1 MSSDYSGE
9 EKQVLWL
16 IGDQMQTHISCYS
29 YFTVVNFIVQST
41 DNEGGIIFLKLE
53 LDWYCSGG
61 GTIPC
66 YPT

>member
-1 MSSDYSGE
+1 MSSDCSGE
-9 EKQVLWL
+9 GEQLLRL
-16 IGDQMQTHISCYS
+16 IGDQMQTLISCYS

-41 DNEGGIIFLKLE
+41 GNDGGIIFLKLE

-66 YPT
+66 YPS